1 MIRSICPILAVAI
14 ALVASLP
21 AQAGVFLPSISPL
34 TIRIGSLPPIVIQG
48 DGPGDGAIL
57 SSGTLSVSAG
67 IWSTAYRTVQSPGT
81 SIFTG
86 VPLPGTSIFTGVPVL
101 TKLSALSIVNRTG
114 SFTGSTG
121 TFWLGTGG
129 LDGSLVLHVAGMT
142 SPVSVGDSVN
152 LGTLSF
158 TAATSGAVLT
168 DIRTRRIRLPDRSGA
183 PTGAAI
189 TLKPAPGEVV
199 ETVATSPVIT
209 LVSLFESTIAL
220 TPSSQEGTI
229 TLVAPMR
236 IQVGTGVYVPG
247 YVAKK
252 FSFVP
257 EPGSLALGLAA
268 VGTLGVIGLR
278 RRRR

>member
-1 MIRSICPILAVAI
+1 MLRPIARLVTLGLAL
-14 ALVASLP
+14 LVATS
-21 AQAGVFLPSISPL
+21 AQAGVLLPALSTL

-48 DGPGDGAIL
+48 DGPGDGAVL

-86 VPLPGTSIFTGVPVL
+86 VPLPGTSIFTGAPVL
-101 TKLSALSIVNRTG
+101 TKLSALGIVNRTG
-114 SFTGSTG
+114 TFTGFSS
-121 TFWLGTGG
+121 TFWAGTGG
-129 LDGSLVLHVAGMT
+129 LDGSLVLHVSGMAT
-142 SPVSVGDSVN
+142 PVSVGDSVVLTS
-152 LGTLSF
+152 LGF
-158 TAATSGAVLT
+158 VAATSGTWLS
-168 DIRTRRIRLPDRSGA
+168 DIRTRRIRLPDRPGA

-199 ETVATSPVIT
+199 ETVTTSPLIT
-209 LVSLFESTIAL
+209 SLSLFESTIAL

-236 IQVGTGVYVPG
+236 IQVGPGVYVPG

-252 FSFVP
+252 FRFVP
-257 EPGSLALGLAA
+257 EPTNLALGLAA
-268 VGTLGVIGLR
+268 AGTLGILGSTR
-278 RRRR
+278 RRG